1 MTVVCFPDDFTVHPG
16 TAYVHEAP
24 LDTFFFTQVSFHL
37 IPTVPSCCFFLHF
50 KQQLRG
56 RQCLTVKVMNDSHC
70 DPGTHD
76 VSVTLKVIN
85 SDPRQLW
92 LDIGLC
98 QSYIY
103 GWQRVVKKQL
113 KVSKT
118 VFNDSEYFPQRHHL
132 QWPHLVWPHHP
143 SLSTEL
149 VTRTAMVKIR
159 TLPSQN
165 ISFPCAGVWFDGK
178 ALSVSVQIRAN
189 VWGFTNLCYLA

>member
-85 SDPRQLW
+85 SDPRQL
-92 LDIGLC
+92 C
-98 QSYIY
+98 H
-103 GWQRVVKKQL
+103 R
-113 KVSKT
+113 
-118 VFNDSEYFPQRHHL
+118 
-132 QWPHLVWPHHP
+132 
-143 SLSTEL
+143 
-149 VTRTAMVKIR
+149 
-159 TLPSQN
+159 
-165 ISFPCAGVWFDGK
+165 
-178 ALSVSVQIRAN
+178 SVSE
-189 VWGFTNLCYLA
+189 LYLRLTACGQKTTKSFKNCL